1 MPFIVYY
8 LLKARIIELFHED
21 FPEEKRYRVTLFLR
35 IARRC
40 IRILM
45 RHGRIETEYTGQEYL
60 PKEGGICHVSQ
71 SSGKI

>member
-21 FPEEKRYRVTLFLR
+21 FPEEKRYRM
-35 IARRC
+35 ARRC